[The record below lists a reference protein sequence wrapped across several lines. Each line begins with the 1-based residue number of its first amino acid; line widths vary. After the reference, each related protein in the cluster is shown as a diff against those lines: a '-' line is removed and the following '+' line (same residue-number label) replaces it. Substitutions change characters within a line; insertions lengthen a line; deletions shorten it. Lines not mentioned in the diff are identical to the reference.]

1 MKVKAQRDSSSDE
14 AKFDDELAGDDKKNI
29 ENMGESLPIK
39 SMNDKGK
46 LIAEN
51 IQTQPHLKE

>member
-1 MKVKAQRDSSSDE
+1 
-14 AKFDDELAGDDKKNI
+14 
-29 ENMGESLPIK
+29 MGESLAIK